1 MYNMGEREAETAK
14 GEQGLKTMVRV
25 HEGLIA
31 KTVGQALEG
40 VEEIAGAYLFGS
52 ALELCRPD
60 SDIDIGLVIKPLSGE
75 PEAYYFKMAL
85 AVENRLGRLD
95 GHPFDVIPLNTANS
109 IFAFKV
115 IKSGHLIYDR
125 DHETIT
131 DFIEIIS
138 RHYGENYPRYI
149 ESLRD
154 IVGA

>member
-1 MYNMGEREAETAK
+1 
-14 GEQGLKTMVRV
+14 
-25 HEGLIA
+25 
-31 KTVGQALEG
+31 
-40 VEEIAGAYLFGS
+40 
-52 ALELCRPD
+52 D

-75 PEAYYFKMAL
+75 PETYYFKMAL

-95 GHPFDVIPLNTANS
+95 GHPFDVIPLNTVNS

-138 RHYGENYPRYI
+138 RRYGENYPRYI

>member
-1 MYNMGEREAETAK
+1 MGEHGAETTK
-14 GEQGLKTMVRV
+14 GEQRLKTMVRV

-31 KTVGQALEG
+31 KTVGQVLEG

-75 PEAYYFKMAL
+75 PENYYFKVAL
-85 AVENRLGRLD
+85 IVEGRLGRLD
-95 GHPFDVIPLNTANS
+95 GHPFDVIPLNTASS

-115 IKSGHLIYDR
+115 IKNGHLIYGR

-138 RHYGENYPRYI
+138 RRYGENYPRYI
-149 ESLRD
+149 KSLKD
-154 IVGA
+154 IVGT